1 MATRY
6 GNPRVQE
13 WMKEHKDEV
22 AKVQEQYDALKA
34 LSTEELLEMVGEE
47 VRARVRAVLIMGIIK
62 EGAQQKLLI

>member
-1 MATRY
+1 MANR
-6 GNPRVQE
+6 GSDPRVRE
-13 WMKEHKDEV
+13 WMNEHKDEV

-47 VRARVRAVLIMGIIK
+47 VRARVRAVLIVGIIK

>member
-1 MATRY
+1 MANR
-6 GNPRVQE
+6 GSDPRVRE
-13 WMKEHKDEV
+13 WMNEHKDEV

-47 VRARVRAVLIMGIIK
+47 VRARVRAMLIVGIIK

>member
-6 GNPRVQE
+6 GNPSVQE

-47 VRARVRAVLIMGIIK
+47 VRARVRAVLIVGIIK

>member
-1 MATRY
+1 MANR
-6 GNPRVQE
+6 GSDPRVRE
-13 WMKEHKDEV
+13 WMNEHKDEV